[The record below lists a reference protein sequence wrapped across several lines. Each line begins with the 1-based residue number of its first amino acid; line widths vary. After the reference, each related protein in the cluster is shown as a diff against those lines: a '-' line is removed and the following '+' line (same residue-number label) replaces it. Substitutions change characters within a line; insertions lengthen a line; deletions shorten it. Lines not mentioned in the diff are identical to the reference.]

1 MLVELPIQNV
11 RSGSCEPRR
20 ALLRAFAGV
29 ALMSLAAGAHAH
41 TAIKQT
47 TPANNAVL
55 SESPPVID
63 ITFEHR
69 AQLTSVIVVEAGHP
83 QRKLGFEPIGS
94 STEFRLHEPKLE
106 AGRNEL
112 HWKGLSE
119 DGHVIEG
126 TLVFVIAPVA
136 PKNP

>member
-1 MLVELPIQNV
+1 MLVELPIRNARPGASV
-11 RSGSCEPRR
+11 RRR
-20 ALLRAFAGV
+20 APICALAGV
-29 ALMSLAAGAHAH
+29 AVMSLAAGAHAH

-55 SESPPVID
+55 PESPRVID

-94 STEFRLHEPKLE
+94 STEFRLREPKLE
-106 AGRNEL
+106 PGRNEV